1 MKPLIQHRRRVDRLR
16 ADHQRASDSVNKETV
31 EKDRLE
37 LELANVTE
45 AQQVLQRMIQGIQQS
60 IHKRLADAVTRCL
73 NAVFDDPYEFV
84 IRFDRKRGKT
94 EARLTFVRD
103 GREFDDPLS
112 QVGGGVI
119 DVAALGLRLGCIML
133 MRPPVRR
140 LVLLDE
146 PGRFVAKV
154 YRQKVRRMIERLAE
168 DMGMQ
173 FVIVTHIEDFRMGKV
188 IELGG

>member
-1 MKPLIQHRRRVDRLR
+1 MKPLIQYRRHVDRLR
-16 ADHQRASDSVNKETV
+16 VDHQRASDSVNKETA
-31 EKDRLE
+31 ERDQLE
-37 LELANVTE
+37 LELFDVTE
-45 AQQVLQRMIQGIQQS
+45 AQQILQRMIQGIQQS
-60 IHKRLADAVTRCL
+60 IHKRLADVVTRCL

-103 GREFDDPLS
+103 GKEFDDPLS

>member
-1 MKPLIQHRRRVDRLR
+1 MKPLIQYRRHVDRLR
-16 ADHQRASDSVNKETV
+16 SDHQRASDSVKKEAV

-37 LELANVTE
+37 LELTNVTE
-45 AQQVLQRMIQGIQQS
+45 AQQILQRIIQGVQQS
-60 IHKRLADAVTRCL
+60 IHKRLADVVTRCL

-168 DMGMQ
+168 DMGVQ

>member
-1 MKPLIQHRRRVDRLR
+1 MKPLIQHRRHVDRLR
-16 ADHQRASDSVNKETV
+16 ADHRRASDSVNKETV
-31 EKDRLE
+31 ERDRLE
-37 LELANVTE
+37 LELSDVTE
-45 AQQVLQRMIQGIQQS
+45 AQQVLQKMIQGIQQS
-60 IHKRLADAVTRCL
+60 IHKRLADVVTRCL
-73 NAVFDDPYEFV
+73 SAVFDDPYEFV

-146 PGRFVAKV
+146 PGRFVAKI

-168 DMGMQ
+168 DMGIQ

-188 IELGG
+188 IELG